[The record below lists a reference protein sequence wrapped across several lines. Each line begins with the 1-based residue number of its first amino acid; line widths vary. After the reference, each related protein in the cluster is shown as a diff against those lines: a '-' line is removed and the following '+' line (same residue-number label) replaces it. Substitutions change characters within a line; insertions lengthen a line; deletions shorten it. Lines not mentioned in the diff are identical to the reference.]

1 MNNFTGNRYT
11 QGFHGCIHVVEVI
24 DFEAGISVCE
34 MNKYKKKIIFTIQG
48 HQDKAIDLGQNVVS
62 GLNVDQC
69 PE

>member
-11 QGFHGCIHVVEVI
+11 QGFHGCIHVVEVSERNLYFI
-24 DFEAGISVCE
+24 RMSGDGNFRL
-34 MNKYKKKIIFTIQG
+34 NQLQG
-48 HQDKAIDLGQNVVS
+48 HEDKAIDLGRNVVS